1 MSDNERIE
9 AAAQRHAALRREH
22 RAVSRRVKEIER
34 QETADVLLGRV
45 PSDLVKNAVSLL
57 DLAIELLQLARDI
70 EQGTQDIAGGVFTN
84 VHSSSSSVGA
94 SVDAGCGSSKPTEEE
109 PWRFDPSAS
118 PEQMRESWMQAGL
131 MFGNPAA
138 ELAYVEKLRKE
149 AQRDGR
155 GEVAR

>member
-34 QETADVLLGRV
+34 QETGDVLLGRV
-45 PSDLVKNAVSLL
+45 PSDLVESVVSLL
-57 DLAIELLQLARDI
+57 DLAIELLQLARD
-70 EQGTQDIAGGVFTN
+70 
-84 VHSSSSSVGA
+84 
-94 SVDAGCGSSKPTEEE
+94 EEE

>member
-1 MSDNERIE
+1 MSEDERIE
-9 AAAQRHAALRREH
+9 EAAQRYAAVRREH
-22 RAVSRRVKEIER
+22 RVVSRRVKEIEQ
-34 QETADVLLGRV
+34 QETGDVLLGRV
-45 PSDLVKNAVSLL
+45 PSDLVKSAVSLL

-70 EQGTQDIAGGVFTN
+70 EQGTQDVAGGVFSD
-84 VHSSSSSVGA
+84 VHGSSSSVGA
-94 SVDAGCGSSKPTEEE
+94 PGGAGCGDSKPTEEE

-118 PEQMRESWMQAGL
+118 PKQMRESWMQAGL

-138 ELAYVEKLRKE
+138 ELAYVEKLHKE